1 MASTKKTAADRGE
14 ASRDRILAVAAEDFL
29 SGGDANVRMERVAHR
44 AKVNKSLVY
53 RWFGDRDTLIRAAVE
68 RLFEQRRETLR
79 RVPDDLGEAL
89 VHWSNQNLRD
99 KAFVR
104 LILLEAL
111 EDDGAA
117 PVHEQARRQY
127 YAQQVATLRGA
138 EDAPRLPR
146 SSDPEMMFLALL
158 AMTFLP
164 SALPTVVRLV
174 TGLSPD
180 SPTFKRRWHRTLR
193 TIARQT
199 T

>member
-14 ASRDRILAVAAEDFL
+14 ASRDRILAVAAEEFL

-111 EDDGAA
+111 EDDGAS

-127 YAQQVATLRGA
+127 YAQQVATLRGTA
-138 EDAPRLPR
+138 SAPADT
-146 SSDPEMMFLALL
+146 DPEMLFLAFL

-164 SALPTVVRLV
+164 SALPTIVRLV

-193 TIARQT
+193 TIAERT
-199 T
+199 A